1 MKKCVI
7 IGSGLGGLACGC
19 ILSKNGYEVTVL
31 EQGFLIGGCLQ
42 TFRRGD
48 AVFETGMHYIGGADE
63 GQVLRIMMQ
72 YMGINSDVKLSR
84 LDPTGYDVISFQG
97 QHYKIANGKEAFINT
112 LAEQFPQS
120 REELSQYH
128 DLVKRVASSWAIHS
142 LNQEVDLN
150 TNVEYQTRSVGD
162 VIDQVINDQLLRQV
176 LAGTQLLYAGEKD
189 HTPFSTH
196 ALIIDS
202 YDQSAFRI
210 VGGSSQV
217 ADSLASSIRNMGGQV
232 LTRRKVCQIECD
244 ATQATAV
251 MTADGERFP
260 ADLVISSIHPAN
272 TMQLIDSNLIRPVYR
287 HRIAH
292 VRNTPA
298 VFTVYLKFRKNSVRY
313 MNHNLYVYRGN
324 SVWGCENYDDD
335 SWPKCLLYMH
345 GCHEDSALP
354 LATGGT
360 QEHPEYAQTGEIMTY
375 MSMDDVR
382 PWSDTHIGHR
392 GEDYE
397 MFKRRKAETVIDALE
412 REVPGLRDNIEEY
425 YTSTPLTYIDYTGTP
440 DGSMYGMLKDVQDLG
455 SMSVNSRTRIPNL
468 LLTGQSITL
477 HGMMGTMAGSL
488 VTCSEVLTYKEIFD
502 QLKKAS

>member
-63 GQVLRIMMQ
+63 GQVLRMMMH
-72 YMGINSDVKLSR
+72 YMGIDSDVKLSR
-84 LDPTGYDVISFQG
+84 LDPMGYDVISFKG
-97 QHYKIANGKEAFINT
+97 QHYKIANGKEAFIDS
-112 LAEQFPQS
+112 LAEHFPQS
-120 REELSQYH
+120 RKELTQYY

-142 LNQEVDLN
+142 LHQEVDLN
-150 TNVEYQTRSVGD
+150 TNVEYQTRCVGD
-162 VIDQVINDQLLRQV
+162 VIDQVISDPLLRQV
-176 LAGTQLLYAGEKD
+176 LAGVQLLYAGEKD

-210 VGGSSQV
+210 VGGSGRV
-217 ADSLASSIRNMGGQV
+217 ADSLATSIRNMGGKV
-232 LTRRKVCQIECD
+232 LTRRQASQIECD
-244 ATQATAV
+244 GTQATAV
-251 MTADGERFP
+251 ITADGERFP

-287 HRIAH
+287 QRIAH
-292 VRNTPA
+292 VRNTPSA
-298 VFTVYLKFRKNSVRY
+298 FTVYLKFRKDSVRY

-324 SVWGCENYDDD
+324 SVWGCENYDDV

-345 GCHEDSALP
+345 GCHE
-354 LATGGT
+354 
-360 QEHPEYAQTGEIMTY
+360 EHPEYSQTGEIMTY

-382 PWSDTHIGHR
+382 PWAGTHIGHR

-397 MFKRRKAETVIDALE
+397 MFKRRKAETVLEALE

-440 DGSMYGMLKDVQDLG
+440 NGSMYGMLKDVQDLG

-488 VTCSEVLTYKEIFD
+488 VTCSEVLTYEEIFN

>member
-31 EQGFLIGGCLQ
+31 EQGFQIGGCLQ

-63 GQVLRIMMQ
+63 GQVLRMTMH
-72 YMGINSDVKLSR
+72 YMGIDSDVKLSR
-84 LDPTGYDVISFQG
+84 LDPMGYDVISFKG
-97 QHYKIANGKEAFINT
+97 QHYKIANGKEAFIDS

-120 REELSQYH
+120 REELSQYY

-142 LNQEVDLN
+142 LHQEVDLN
-150 TNVEYQTRSVGD
+150 TNVEYQTRSVGQ
-162 VIDQVINDQLLRQV
+162 VIDQVISDPLLRQV

-196 ALIIDS
+196 ALITDS

-210 VGGSSQV
+210 VGGSGRV
-217 ADSLASSIRNMGGQV
+217 ADSLATSIRNMGGKV
-232 LTRRKVCQIECD
+232 LTRRQASQIECD
-244 ATQATAV
+244 GTQATAV
-251 MTADGERFP
+251 ITVDGERFP

-287 HRIAH
+287 QRIAH
-292 VRNTPA
+292 VRNTPS
-298 VFTVYLKFRKNSVRY
+298 VFTVYLKFRKKSVRY
-313 MNHNLYVYRGN
+313 MNHNLYVYSGN
-324 SVWGCENYDDD
+324 SVWGCENYDDA

-345 GCHEDSALP
+345 GCHE
-354 LATGGT
+354 
-360 QEHPEYAQTGEIMTY
+360 EHPEYAQTGEIMTY

-382 PWSDTHIGHR
+382 PWAHTHIGHR

-397 MFKRRKAETVIDALE
+397 MFKRQKAETVLEALE

-488 VTCSEVLTYKEIFD
+488 VTCSEVLTYEEIFN

>member
-31 EQGFLIGGCLQ
+31 EQGFQIGGCLQ
-42 TFRRGD
+42 TFRRGG

-84 LDPTGYDVISFQG
+84 LDPSGYDVISFQG
-97 QHYKIANGKEAFINT
+97 QHFKIANGKEAFINT

-120 REELSQYH
+120 RDELSQYH

-162 VIDQVINDQLLRQV
+162 VIGQVISDQLLRQV

-217 ADSLASSIRNMGGQV
+217 ADSLTSSIRNMGGKV

-244 ATQATAV
+244 ETQATAV
-251 MTADGERFP
+251 ITADGERYE

-287 HRIAH
+287 HRIAN
-292 VRNTPA
+292 VRNTTG

-313 MNHNLYVYRGN
+313 MNHNLYVFRRN
-324 SVWGCENYDDD
+324 SGGGCEDYDDAT
-335 SWPKCLLYMH
+335 WPKFLLYMH
-345 GCHEDSALP
+345 GCHE
-354 LATGGT
+354 
-360 QEHPEYAQTGEIMTY
+360 EHPEYAQTGEIMTY

-382 PWSDTHIGHR
+382 PWAGTHIGHR

-397 MFKRRKAETVIDALE
+397 SFKRRKAETVIDALE
-412 REVPGLRDNIEEY
+412 REVPGLRENIEEY

-440 DGSMYGMLKDVQDLG
+440 DGSMYGMLKDVEDPG
-455 SMSVNSRTRIPNL
+455 SMSVNSKTRIPNL
-468 LLTGQSITL
+468 LLTGQSTTL

-488 VTCSEVLTYKEIFD
+488 VTCAEVLTYEEIFN
-502 QLKKAS
+502 QLKKAC